1 MGMEDDAAG
10 RGTTVPFLVAV
21 RFVVALAVGAVTF
34 AVIVMVIAMVSRPEE
49 IQLSIDRGYI
59 TVYDDYDSD
68 EMVPVASSLM
78 TAATSPAATLVRM
91 NYIYIH
97 TTSDFQ

>member
-59 TVYDDYDSD
+59 TVYDDFEYAT
-68 EMVPVASSLM
+68 VPVVSSLM

>member
-1 MGMEDDAAG
+1 MEDDAAG

-59 TVYDDYDSD
+59 TVHDDYDSD
-68 EMVPVASSLM
+68 ETVRTSSIVIDDSGDVAGGDFSTYEL
-78 TAATSPAATLVRM
+78 
-91 NYIYIH
+91 YIYTH
-97 TTSDFQ
+97 YL

>member
-59 TVYDDYDSD
+59 TVYDDYGS
-68 EMVPVASSLM
+68 EVLP
-78 TAATSPAATLVRM
+78 TA
-91 NYIYIH
+91 
-97 TTSDFQ
+97 TTSLAAILHMLLTRTEDTCKWGSVVVI

>member
-1 MGMEDDAAG
+1 M
-10 RGTTVPFLVAV
+10 
-21 RFVVALAVGAVTF
+21 GAVTF

-59 TVYDDYDSD
+59 TVYEDYGS
-68 EMVPVASSLM
+68 EVLPTATTSL
-78 TAATSPAATLVRM
+78 AATLVRM

>member
-1 MGMEDDAAG
+1 MEDDAAG

-59 TVYDDYDSD
+59 TVHDDHYDSD
-68 EMVPVASSLM
+68 ETVRTSSIVIDDSGDVAGGDFSTYEL
-78 TAATSPAATLVRM
+78 
-91 NYIYIH
+91 YIYTH
-97 TTSDFQ
+97 YL